1 SAARNFVAGL
11 PFREEAT
18 RPTFLKR
25 WRGEGISWS
34 PSFDVVPPS
43 RIAVVSDW
51 SSSTQELRLQGCEL
65 LGHQPLLC
73 PGACCELAI
82 VFKAQPAASE
92 LSVLMITS
100 KQQSLSGTA
109 CGTALLS
116 SAVQI

>member
-1 SAARNFVAGL
+1 MQKIWHFCIRNAADLTLLHFFFEIHHFAQSRSAARNFVAGL

-25 WRGEGISWS
+25 WRAEGISWS

-73 PGACCELAI
+73 PGACW
-82 VFKAQPAASE
+82 
-92 LSVLMITS
+92 
-100 KQQSLSGTA
+100 
-109 CGTALLS
+109 
-116 SAVQI
+116 